1 MEAVI
6 CDINVLIPLVY
17 FNRQKCTSIV
27 MHSRS
32 TLAEIWMFLNET
44 LAVSGIQC
52 LTKHHCM
59 QRPMYMYI
67 NGREVKFKVNKNIS
81 TSYSG
86 YNRY

>member
-1 MEAVI
+1 MHEYS
-6 CDINVLIPLVY
+6 NVLT
-17 FNRQKCTSIV
+17 FHT
-27 MHSRS
+27 
-32 TLAEIWMFLNET
+32 EILMFLNET

-81 TSYSG
+81 TSYSKTLFPIIL
-86 YNRY
+86 NQ